1 MRGPLVASGAMPEEV
16 RLAMPA
22 NPEYLRLARVT
33 AMGIASR
40 LGFTFDEIED
50 LRIAIDELCFAIMGN
65 RDHQG
70 TVELRYAMQD
80 GGIEVTG
87 IGHFSDASGLPGL
100 SELSELIVSAV
111 AEEHEV
117 DVSGPEP
124 SFRLVKRR
132 TGELTT

>member
-1 MRGPLVASGAMPEEV
+1 MAEEV

-65 RDHQG
+65 RDHEG
-70 TVELRYAMQD
+70 FVELRYALD
-80 GGIEVTG
+80 GDCIEVSG
-87 IGHFSDASGLPGL
+87 VGHFSDSTGIPGL

-111 AEEHEV
+111 SEEHEV
-117 DVSGPEP
+117 DVTGGEP
-124 SFRLVKRR
+124 TFRLVKRR

>member
-1 MRGPLVASGAMPEEV
+1 MAEEV

-65 RDHQG
+65 RDHEG
-70 TVELRYAMQD
+70 SVELRYLLQGD
-80 GGIEVTG
+80 GIEVQG

-117 DVSGPEP
+117 DVTGGEP
-124 SFRLVKRR
+124 KFRLVKRR
-132 TGELTT
+132 TGELAN

>member
-1 MRGPLVASGAMPEEV
+1 MAEEV

-65 RDHQG
+65 RDHEG
-70 TVELRYAMQD
+70 SVELRYVMREN
-80 GGIEVTG
+80 GIEVIG
-87 IGHFSDASGLPGL
+87 VGHFSDSNGLPGL

-111 AEEHEV
+111 AEEHNV
-117 DVSGPEP
+117 DVSGGEP
-124 SFRLVKRR
+124 SFRLVKERS
-132 TGELTT
+132 GEPAT